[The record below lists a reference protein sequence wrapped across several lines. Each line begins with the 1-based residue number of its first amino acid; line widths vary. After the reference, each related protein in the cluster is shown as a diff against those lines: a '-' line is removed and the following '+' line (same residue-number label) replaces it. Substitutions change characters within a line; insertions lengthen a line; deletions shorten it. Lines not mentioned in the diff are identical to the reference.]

1 MSRLV
6 IYLVAVM
13 LSFASASAQDYNWK
27 TVPMDG
33 TRTGCK
39 AASVD
44 NVDKALGI
52 VRMDGTYVSPS
63 GKVYPK
69 GSATAKVASIVI
81 EAQPQMAELKKV
93 VAYSEKE
100 MPRLKGESD
109 LSNWFVGIVLDK
121 VSSLSG
127 MKCDLGSCNFGGI
140 RKGMPQGNVIL
151 DDIQSMFPFINY
163 LALVQMKGGEL
174 RKLFEGMAKKH
185 FQAIGG
191 VSIEVV
197 NKELV
202 SVMIGDEPLNDSKV
216 YNIATISFLLAGGDG
231 LYLANNA
238 VSVTEYKVLIFD
250 AVMEHINALAAAG
263 KPIVAPEVKHV
274 TIR

>member
-1 MSRLV
+1 M
-6 IYLVAVM
+6 
-13 LSFASASAQDYNWK
+13 
-27 TVPMDG
+27 
-33 TRTGCK
+33 
-39 AASVD
+39 
-44 NVDKALGI
+44 
-52 VRMDGTYVSPS
+52 
-63 GKVYPK
+63 
-69 GSATAKVASIVI
+69 
-81 EAQPQMAELKKV
+81 
-93 VAYSEKE
+93 
-100 MPRLKGESD
+100 
-109 LSNWFVGIVLDK
+109 DK

-127 MKCDLGSCNFGGI
+127 MKCDLGICNFGGI